1 MTCNLFYC
9 FLASSLSMVDG
20 MLSIINVFTPSIQ
33 NYAIK
38 NCSQLPSTLT
48 RKDGQQFMGTQL
60 ISIFTLPSD
69 TEVGLP
75 AHSVDFHFR
84 YIFDLNLE
92 IFILQHFSSSLPNV
106 AMIYLN
112 CSTCKK
118 ISSSDLHSSL
128 KVGINLHLCL
138 QAEIGIF
145 KPSRKPQG
153 LCSSSFKPSITGL
166 KQTTA

>member
-1 MTCNLFYC
+1 
-9 FLASSLSMVDG
+9 MVDG
-20 MLSIINVFTPSIQ
+20 VLSIINVFTPSIQ

-48 RKDGQQFMGTQL
+48 RKDGQQFMGTL
-60 ISIFTLPSD
+60 ISMFTLPSD

-75 AHSVDFHFR
+75 AHSVDFTFC

-118 ISSSDLHSSL
+118 KLVLQIFILQWRLESIFIFVFKLKLAFLNLPENHRGYVVVCLSPRSQGLNELLHSPCAE
-128 KVGINLHLCL
+128 NL
-138 QAEIGIF
+138 
-145 KPSRKPQG
+145 
-153 LCSSSFKPSITGL
+153 
-166 KQTTA
+166 